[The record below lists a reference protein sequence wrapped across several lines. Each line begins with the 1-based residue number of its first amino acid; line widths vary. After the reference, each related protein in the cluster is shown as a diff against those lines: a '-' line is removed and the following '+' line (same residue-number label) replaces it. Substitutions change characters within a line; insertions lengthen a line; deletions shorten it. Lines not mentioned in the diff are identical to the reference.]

1 MVFSTGF
8 KATGSLQEKNM
19 RFMAIK
25 RMKNKIRKK
34 LSGQTGF
41 SLGELLA
48 ATLILLL
55 ASQVLAQGITFAVRM
70 YNESLTISH
79 GKQLCS
85 TLTNVVET
93 ELRYTTSIK
102 IDSSNTLQNYFS
114 PTYGQTKSSFSV
126 IDSEGNLTNN
136 TSGGEL
142 AIQITDQN
150 DKPIW
155 QKLIS
160 SASYS
165 SYDLKAQIGS
175 VIYSDNKFHVILM
188 IMNKNG
194 KNLVTNEFDVIPVN
208 KLTIR

>member
-1 MVFSTGF
+1 
-8 KATGSLQEKNM
+8 M

-126 IDSEGNLTNN
+126 IDSEGNLTNKYIWRGTGYTDN
-136 TSGGEL
+136 RSERQAHL
-142 AIQITDQN
+142 AETGFFS
-150 DKPIW
+150 
-155 QKLIS
+155 KLQF
-160 SASYS
+160 
-165 SYDLKAQIGS
+165 L
-175 VIYSDNKFHVILM
+175 
-188 IMNKNG
+188 
-194 KNLVTNEFDVIPVN
+194 
-208 KLTIR
+208 

>member
-1 MVFSTGF
+1 MKFTAIR
-8 KATGSLQEKNM
+8 KIKN
-19 RFMAIK
+19 R
-25 RMKNKIRKK
+25 IRKK
-34 LSGQTGF
+34 LSGCRGF

-70 YNESLTISH
+70 YNESLTVSH

-85 TLTNVVET
+85 TLTNMIET
-93 ELRYTTSIK
+93 ELRYTTSAQV
-102 IDSSNTLQNYFS
+102 DRSGALMNYFS

-126 IDSEGNLTNN
+126 IDNNGNQAASTE
-136 TSGGEL
+136 GGEI
-142 AIQITDQN
+142 AIQITNQQ
-150 DKPIW
+150 DKVVW

-165 SYDLKAQIGS
+165 SYHLKARVGS
-175 VIYSDNKFHVILM
+175 VSYNGGSGGTGSFHVILM
-188 IMNKNG
+188 IEDKNG

-208 KLTIR
+208 KLTIKQL